1 MKILSIYPY
10 THISSAALMIN
21 GKLVAA
27 SPEERF
33 NRKKMSTD
41 FPINSINWCLK
52 EHSLK
57 LEEIDL
63 IVIPWNPSINLN
75 SVSGRWVNEM
85 RWRGEMITNIAGN
98 LLRLNNGAPPDR

>member
-52 EHSLK
+52 EHSQ
-57 LEEIDL
+57 IGGNWL
-63 IVIPWNPSINLN
+63 IVILNPSMNLN

-85 RWRGEMITNIAGN
+85 RWRGK
-98 LLRLNNGAPPDR
+98 